1 MILRSGFVFG
11 HMVRSDKGVRHN
23 GPELDKTPLLFCAA
37 TEEIGGFAL
46 LRLGRFYRDSGVMV
60 FSDKENGV

>member
-1 MILRSGFVFG
+1 
-11 HMVRSDKGVRHN
+11 MVRSDKGVRHN
-23 GPELDKTPLLFCAA
+23 GPEFDKTPLSFCAA
-37 TEEIGGFAL
+37 TEEIGGFVL